1 MGGSNSNQVIEFVHS
16 FDTRGW
22 SCLHIAEGALSCSG
36 ALVQNND
43 IGPCG
48 SDAFFQWAD
57 GISVSC
63 RSAIIRNNVVTDPT
77 DGGIVLFG
85 SPDTLVENNIIQVIK
100 VSFTVTFTLLCRFLR
115 DLPLA
120 PGQSTALGG
129 INMVDVVP
137 WGGNYAGVTVQ
148 SNTILGGFATDP
160 DSSTQKD
167 GENANHAIIKS
178 VVFQ

>member
-1 MGGSNSNQVIEFVHS
+1 
-16 FDTRGW
+16 
-22 SCLHIAEGALSCSG
+22 
-36 ALVQNND
+36 
-43 IGPCG
+43 
-48 SDAFFQWAD
+48 
-57 GISVSC
+57 
-63 RSAIIRNNVVTDPT
+63 VTDPT

-100 VSFTVTFTLLCRFLR
+100 VSFTLLCRFLR
-115 DLPLA
+115 DLP

>member
-1 MGGSNSNQVIEFVHS
+1 MGGSNSGQSIEFVHS

-36 ALVQNND
+36 VVVQNND

-48 SDAFFQWAD
+48 SDAESQWAD

-63 RSAIIRNNVVTDPT
+63 RSAIVRNNVVTDPT

-85 SPDTLVENNIIQVIK
+85 SPGSLVEDNTIQVIK
-100 VSFTVTFTLLCRFLR
+100 VSFTLLCRFLR
-115 DLPLA
+115 DLL

-129 INMVDVVP
+129 INLVDVVP
-137 WGGNYAGVTVQ
+137 WGGDYSGVVVR
-148 SNTILGGFATDP
+148 NNVILGGFATDS

-167 GENANHAIIKS
+167 GLNANHAIIKS
-178 VVFQ
+178 VVYQ